1 VQLLS
6 IVTYGEFRELTEQR
20 LPPSSRGKALL
31 LVLLVAGFF
40 ALYFAW
46 LYYRE
51 WQMKKN
57 FRRYW
62 QRKSPK
68 VDEANV
74 EE

>member
-1 VQLLS
+1 MPLFSL
-6 IVTYGEFRELTEQR
+6 VTYAEFRELTAQR
-20 LPPSSRGKALL
+20 LPPSSRGKAVL
-31 LVLLVAGFF
+31 LVLVVAALF

-62 QRKSPK
+62 ERKSRK
-68 VDEANV
+68 VEQ
-74 EE
+74 

>member
-1 VQLLS
+1 M
-6 IVTYGEFRELTEQR
+6 
-20 LPPSSRGKALL
+20 
-31 LVLLVAGFF
+31 LVVAGLF

-62 QRKSPK
+62 ERKSRK
-68 VDEANV
+68 L
-74 EE
+74 EEKDRSGP